1 MCSVLSAPSG
11 LSVSIVSY
19 RTRARTT
26 AHITPT
32 YNGVSYK
39 NMVFSNLIQFGHKT
53 IYNFFFSILGEKKR
67 K

>member
-1 MCSVLSAPSG
+1 MCSGLSALSG
-11 LSVSIVSY
+11 LSVSSVSY

-39 NMVFSNLIQFGHKT
+39 NMVF
-53 IYNFFFSILGEKKR
+53 
-67 K
+67 